1 MDSRTKRRLSDAELD
16 ALIRRA
22 IGSGVTSATELT
34 DGYANAVWRL
44 KLDDGREAVL
54 KLSPPPD
61 LQQLSYERN
70 LLRMEADAIGLAAA
84 AGVPVAGLLRAGFD
98 DPVLGGDYL
107 LLSALDGVS
116 WNDVKPDGGDALR
129 RELGGHLARFN
140 SVTGEVFGYP
150 HAGITG
156 ATWRAAFLA
165 MVRALLGD
173 TERYPTALPR
183 PVAEIMAVFEA
194 AAPALDE
201 VTTPRLVHFDVWAGN
216 VFLDLS
222 GTPRIQAII
231 DHERAFWGD
240 PIAEFV
246 TPTIFGE
253 LTEDDPLLAGYREVT
268 PLELTPAALTRL
280 DLYRAYLYLILLI
293 ENGPR
298 QYPPDD
304 YARIHRAATASL
316 TGVLDRLV
324 RTSPGSAGPAGLPG
338 SGPVG
343 AGPVG
348 AGPVG

>member
-1 MDSRTKRRLSDAELD
+1 MDSRTKRRLSDAELG
-16 ALIRRA
+16 ALVRRA
-22 IGSGVTSATELT
+22 VGADVTAATELT

-54 KLSPPPD
+54 KLSPPPE
-61 LQQLSYERN
+61 LEQLSYERN
-70 LLRMEADAIGLAAA
+70 LLRMEAAAIGLAAA
-84 AGVPVAGLLRAGFD
+84 AGVPVAGLLRAGYD

-107 LLSALDGVS
+107 LLAALDGVS
-116 WNDVKPDGGDALR
+116 WNDVKPDNHAELR

-140 SVTGEVFGYP
+140 AVTGEVFGYP

-156 ATWRAAFLA
+156 ATWREAFLA
-165 MVRALLGD
+165 MTAALLGD
-173 TERYPTALPR
+173 TERYPTPLPL
-183 PVAEIMAVFEA
+183 PAGEVMAVFEA

-240 PIAEFV
+240 PLAEFV

-253 LTEDDPLLAGYREVT
+253 LAEDDPLLAGYREVT
-268 PLELTPAALTRL
+268 PLELTPAAHTRL

-298 QYPPDD
+298 QYPADE
-304 YARIHRAATASL
+304 YARVRDLATASL
-316 TGVLDRLV
+316 SGVLDRLA
-324 RTSPGSAGPAGLPG
+324 RAS
-338 SGPVG
+338 
-343 AGPVG
+343 
-348 AGPVG
+348 

>member
-1 MDSRTKRRLSDAELD
+1 MDSRTKRRLTEAELD
-16 ALIRRA
+16 ALVRRA
-22 IGSGVTSATELT
+22 VGAGVTAATELT

-61 LQQLSYERN
+61 LEQLSYERN
-70 LLRMEADAIGLAAA
+70 LLRMEATAIGLASA
-84 AGVPVAGLLRAGFD
+84 AGVPVAGLLRAGYD

-107 LLSALDGVS
+107 LLAALDGVS
-116 WNDVKPDGGDALR
+116 WNDVKPDGHAALR

-140 SVTGEVFGYP
+140 AVTGEVFGYP

-156 ATWRAAFLA
+156 ATWREAFLA
-165 MVRALLGD
+165 MVAALLGD
-173 TERYPTALPR
+173 TERYPAPLPL
-183 PVAEIMAVFEA
+183 PAEQIMAVFEA
-194 AAPALDE
+194 AAPVLDE

-216 VFLDLS
+216 VFLDLR

-240 PIAEFV
+240 PLAEFV

-253 LTEDDPLLAGYREVT
+253 LAEDDPLLAGYREVT
-268 PLELTPAALTRL
+268 PLELTPAAHIRL

-298 QYPPDD
+298 QYPEDE
-304 YARIHRAATASL
+304 YAGIRDLATASL
-316 TGVLDRLV
+316 TGVLDRLA
-324 RTSPGSAGPAGLPG
+324 RA
-338 SGPVG
+338 VG
-343 AGPVG
+343 
-348 AGPVG
+348 

>member
-1 MDSRTKRRLSDAELD
+1 MDSRTKRRLAPAELD
-16 ALIRRA
+16 ALVRRA
-22 IGSGVTSATELT
+22 VGTGVASATELT

-61 LQQLSYERN
+61 LRQLSYETN
-70 LLRMEADAIGLAAA
+70 LLRMEAAAIGLALE

-107 LLSALDGVS
+107 LLAALNGVS
-116 WNDVKPDGGDALR
+116 WNDVKPEGEAALR
-129 RELGGHLARFN
+129 RELGAHLARFN
-140 SVTGEVFGYP
+140 AVTGEVFGYP
-150 HAGITG
+150 HAGIVG
-156 ATWRAAFLA
+156 ATWREAFLA
-165 MVRALLGD
+165 MVAALLGD
-173 TERYPTALPR
+173 TERYPAPLPLPTAR
-183 PVAEIMAVFEA
+183 IMEVFEA

-216 VFLDLS
+216 VFLDLR
-222 GTPRIQAII
+222 GTPRIEAII

-240 PIAEFV
+240 PLAEFV

-268 PLELTPAALTRL
+268 PLELTPAAMIRL

-298 QYPPDD
+298 QYPEDE
-304 YARIHRAATASL
+304 YARVRDQATASL
-316 TGVLDRLV
+316 SGVLDRLV
-324 RTSPGSAGPAGLPG
+324 RTSPGA
-338 SGPVG
+338 VG
-343 AGPVG
+343 
-348 AGPVG
+348 